1 MHEVF
6 AQTSC
11 IFASCGYDG
20 FIVILFLPN
29 PTGPFRAENEAVPLL
44 EFPNR
49 HTEQLSLQIC
59 LYSEKG
65 GVCMDE
71 LYLFLEEEEGVTVV
85 EIILVLLVL
94 IALVALFKTQL
105 TSLVNSI
112 LGKVTTNAGKI

>member
-44 EFPNR
+44 GIPKP
-49 HTEQLSLQIC
+49 T
-59 LYSEKG
+59 Y
-65 GVCMDE
+65 
-71 LYLFLEEEEGVTVV
+71 
-85 EIILVLLVL
+85 
-94 IALVALFKTQL
+94 
-105 TSLVNSI
+105 
-112 LGKVTTNAGKI
+112 